1 LRPADLSDTWR
12 AAVAESSWTAVDLR
26 RLLYAVVG
34 GITGIVILAFAALA
48 WSSAARWVEPTVER
62 QLSER
67 SAAAASLI
75 EGFLASASGEAK
87 LLAASPTIVGAAAEG
102 SRLARAR
109 GLGELSPEELETR
122 LKNTGTRYVS
132 REAESYLRKVL
143 PETRFAALRVT
154 DRYGVVI
161 ASSDAVSE
169 PVKSDEAWWAAA
181 ARGIDGPATVV
192 HDRAEGLATL
202 PVAYGVR
209 DANGA
214 TTGVLN
220 AVVDLRRLQAAVSGL
235 AEGWGYL
242 QLIDDAG
249 LLISDPH
256 EAHVSSR
263 QADPATL
270 QEGRVIHSVGPDGE
284 PVVGMVRRL
293 LEGRWRAVY
302 WVSERQAYELLEAAR
317 RAIGIGLF
325 IALVT
330 ALVGIVI
337 AGSWVAREIGRP
349 VKMVAEAADRVGGGD
364 LRISV
369 GKVGKGEVV
378 KLCEA
383 VQRMVDRLRE
393 LVGSLREASYYT
405 QSRSQEIAGAVTQ
418 LSAGTEEMTTT
429 LSRLTGEASQHADTI
444 QEIDARMSALGAA
457 ARDLA
462 RGAETAKERSR
473 ELRSLAEGSREQLR
487 ESRSQVNQMAERS
500 TLATSRLIDFMNA
513 SRQFGE
519 FVDLIQQFA
528 RRTNLLALNA
538 AIEAARA
545 GTEARGF
552 AVLAQEI
559 RKLASQAGQAAD
571 RAEETTKEV
580 LGQLEGAR
588 LAVEET
594 REATQAIGIVVE
606 SLDENFDQVAS
617 ATGETEGWADR
628 VADVSADVDSSVRS
642 TADLLSAVAGGFSDF
657 AAAMVELAAGME
669 EQNASTEEIAG
680 AVNALNT
687 SAWELAGIT
696 DVFVVDF
703 ERGLPRV
710 EVEPPAKPKGRD
722 LLEVA
727 AL

>member
-1 LRPADLSDTWR
+1 
-12 AAVAESSWTAVDLR
+12 
-26 RLLYAVVG
+26 
-34 GITGIVILAFAALA
+34 
-48 WSSAARWVEPTVER
+48 
-62 QLSER
+62 
-67 SAAAASLI
+67 
-75 EGFLASASGEAK
+75 
-87 LLAASPTIVGAAAEG
+87 
-102 SRLARAR
+102 
-109 GLGELSPEELETR
+109 
-122 LKNTGTRYVS
+122 
-132 REAESYLRKVL
+132 
-143 PETRFAALRVT
+143 
-154 DRYGVVI
+154 
-161 ASSDAVSE
+161 
-169 PVKSDEAWWAAA
+169 
-181 ARGIDGPATVV
+181 
-192 HDRAEGLATL
+192 
-202 PVAYGVR
+202 
-209 DANGA
+209 
-214 TTGVLN
+214 
-220 AVVDLRRLQAAVSGL
+220 
-235 AEGWGYL
+235 
-242 QLIDDAG
+242 
-249 LLISDPH
+249 
-256 EAHVSSR
+256 
-263 QADPATL
+263 
-270 QEGRVIHSVGPDGE
+270 
-284 PVVGMVRRL
+284 
-293 LEGRWRAVY
+293 
-302 WVSERQAYELLEAAR
+302 
-317 RAIGIGLF
+317 
-325 IALVT
+325 
-330 ALVGIVI
+330 
-337 AGSWVAREIGRP
+337 
-349 VKMVAEAADRVGGGD
+349 
-364 LRISV
+364 
-369 GKVGKGEVV
+369 
-378 KLCEA
+378 
-383 VQRMVDRLRE
+383 MVDRLRE

-418 LSAGTEEMTTT
+418 LSAGTEEMATT